1 MLVCLLLCLFNS
13 KFILFLDLIKN
24 LLLIFL
30 MGCSISKTIQ
40 NLCTIILRVLEDMNT
55 VKNNVYSSFLS
66 VDSEYR
72 NLRDL

>member
-1 MLVCLLLCLFNS
+1 
-13 KFILFLDLIKN
+13 
-24 LLLIFL
+24 